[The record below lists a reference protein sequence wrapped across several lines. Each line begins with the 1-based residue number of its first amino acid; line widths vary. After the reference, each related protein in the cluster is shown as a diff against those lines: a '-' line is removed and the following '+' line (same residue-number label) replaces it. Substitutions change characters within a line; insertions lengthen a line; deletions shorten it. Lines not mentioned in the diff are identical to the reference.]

1 MTPDPEQ
8 QHIKRI
14 EDELFFVNYCIKSN
28 LEYLVRPIPPQTQ
41 LSDKL
46 VLVHGKLIVVV
57 FEWAKG
63 SALGFM
69 EFRWMKDLKVVRAWG
84 KFFAQMH
91 KISRQFQKDHF
102 E

>member
-1 MTPDPEQ
+1 M
-8 QHIKRI
+8 
-14 EDELFFVNYCIKSN
+14 
-28 LEYLVRPIPPQTQ
+28 RPIPPQTQ
-41 LSDKL
+41 PEKL
-46 VLVHGKLIVVV
+46 VFVHGKLIVVV

-91 KISRQFQKDHF
+91 KISRKF
-102 E
+102 